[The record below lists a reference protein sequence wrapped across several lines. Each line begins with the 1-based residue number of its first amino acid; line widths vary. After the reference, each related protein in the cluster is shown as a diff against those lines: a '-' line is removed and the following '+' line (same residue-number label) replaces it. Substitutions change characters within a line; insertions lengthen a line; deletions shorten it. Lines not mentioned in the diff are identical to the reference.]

1 METYQFERL
10 SAWQKAKELAID
22 VYRLVAKF
30 PQFEQYA
37 LSSQLRRSV
46 ISVPSNI
53 AEGTGRISN
62 KEKIHFLEISYG
74 SLLETYCQLQIAV
87 ELSYL
92 TKDDLEEVKP
102 LFFETSRFQIVYM
115 RRIYGQ
121 LGYDIHKRNAR
132 LQNEFLIT

>member
-46 ISVPSNI
+46 ISLQTIMELREMIIMNI
-53 AEGTGRISN
+53 PWSP
-62 KEKIHFLEISYG
+62 HF
-74 SLLETYCQLQIAV
+74 
-87 ELSYL
+87 
-92 TKDDLEEVKP
+92 
-102 LFFETSRFQIVYM
+102 
-115 RRIYGQ
+115 
-121 LGYDIHKRNAR
+121 
-132 LQNEFLIT
+132 